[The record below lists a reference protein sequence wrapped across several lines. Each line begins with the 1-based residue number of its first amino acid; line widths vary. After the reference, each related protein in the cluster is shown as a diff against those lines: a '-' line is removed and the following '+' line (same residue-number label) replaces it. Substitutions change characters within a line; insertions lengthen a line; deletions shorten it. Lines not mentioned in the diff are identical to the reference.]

1 MSLKKEKFGIVRA
14 IIYIIS
20 IVLILLVVIG
30 KIKTSC
36 YFKDNFGIICPAC
49 GLTRATISII
59 NLNFYEAM
67 QYNLF
72 YTVVLIPLVLF
83 LVIND
88 VYILIKRFI
97 FKKKGISFV
106 EIIFGGKSNWII
118 LR

>member
-1 MSLKKEKFGIVRA
+1 
-14 IIYIIS
+14 
-20 IVLILLVVIG
+20 
-30 KIKTSC
+30 
-36 YFKDNFGIICPAC
+36 
-49 GLTRATISII
+49 
-59 NLNFYEAM
+59 M

>member
-1 MSLKKEKFGIVRA
+1 MNSKNEKFGIVRA

-59 NLNFYEAM
+59 HLNFYEAI
-67 QYNLF
+67 QF
-72 YTVVLIPLVLF
+72 
-83 LVIND
+83 
-88 VYILIKRFI
+88 ILYSSVNSI
-97 FKKKGISFV
+97 GFV
-106 EIIFGGKSNWII
+106 FSDK
-118 LR
+118 